1 MHQQRLNLGIL
12 YLEFKMQNKMF
23 LRAST
28 APTKAKRCKLV
39 SARGNSNFSRA
50 HVLFITSVRSYR
62 KGSARLAFAVFEGVF
77 GSTNE
82 SKANKHFASG
92 ERREPPTAKECNLNL
107 PLAPLHLI
115 SLAQSWL

>member
-12 YLEFKMQNKMF
+12 FFEFKMQNKMF
-23 LRAST
+23 LRGST
-28 APTKAKRCKLV
+28 APTKGKRCKLV

-50 HVLFITSVRSYR
+50 YVLFITSVRSYGM
-62 KGSARLAFAVFEGVF
+62 GSRQLAFAVFEGVF

-82 SKANKHFASG
+82 SKANKPFASG
-92 ERREPPTAKECNLNL
+92 ERRQSPTALECNLNL